1 MCRGE
6 APALEQFAQDN
17 ADSVTVVGVGAQDD
31 LAFAERFVSQTGTTF
46 PMLWSD
52 SNESWRHFG
61 VSRNSSVLLLDSG
74 GNLADGGVGGFDPA
88 SLSDRLA
95 ALT

>member
-1 MCRGE
+1 MCRAE

-17 ADSVTVVGVGAQDD
+17 AESVTVVGIGAQND
-31 LAFAERFVSQTGTTF
+31 LALAERFVSQTGTTF
-46 PMLWSD
+46 TMLWSD

-61 VSRNSSVLLLDSG
+61 VSRNSSVLLLDRG
-74 GNLADGGVGGFDPA
+74 GRLADDRAGGFDPA

-95 ALT
+95 TLT

>member
-1 MCRGE
+1 M
-6 APALEQFAQDN
+6 
-17 ADSVTVVGVGAQDD
+17 VGIGAQDD

-61 VSRNSSVLLLDSG
+61 VRRNSSVRLLDSG
-74 GNLADGGVGGFDPA
+74 GNLADESPGTFDPA
-88 SLSDRLA
+88 HLGDRLA